1 MSLGIPSA
9 ILASIVSLTVAITII
24 LRRPQRPLYTRFAW
38 FAFALFLW
46 HVASVA
52 SQFGGDVLDRVQVG
66 AALIIAPTA
75 IFFFSEVLRDHSR
88 RSRALAS
95 AAIAVGGALMLLN
108 LSPWGGHFLSRALAT
123 LYVVTALSFVLHALY
138 VRARSA
144 KAEAE
149 RRRLV
154 YLLVG
159 GLIAMV
165 LGLGELVEGQEL
177 LAALGHVAV
186 TFYIY
191 FLYQSLVSR
200 RVIDLVELLGKA
212 AVLGVLTV
220 VLSAVYALMTVWVGS
235 DKPIVWMF
243 NTLVASFV
251 ILILYD
257 QVRPW
262 IEETTAKLIFQ
273 RRYELSLGVRRLLRV
288 LRTTI
293 SIDEMAGLV
302 LDSLHASGR
311 AAQTSLYLPVEAEAV
326 FDLKAFRGTKP
337 PQSLSLAQQPAL
349 LAELRR
355 DRRPILLENL
365 VDRYQ
370 DAPASITDGD
380 PTAKRDQDRIG
391 EAIATMRALGANVV
405 VPILSEE
412 RILGIL
418 TLGTEIPTEG
428 YSLDELAALLSVAE
442 ACAVVIDNTQEYE
455 ELRERDRLAVMG
467 EMATGI
473 AHEIR
478 NPLGAIKGAAQCLD
492 PETMPGDSRDLV
504 RVIIEETDR
513 LNRVLSQFL
522 EYARPFRASPVPTDV
537 NNVVEATLKLLTA
550 DNLPP
555 TVSVKKTLGRG
566 MPKVSI
572 DPEQLKQVL
581 INLVLNAVQAMP
593 KGGEITFTSALN
605 REITGDVGDTA
616 ALQHVHA
623 VLRVRDSGEGIRPE
637 DLRRVFLP
645 FFTTKPHGTGLGL
658 AICNRII
665 RSSGGTIEV
674 SSQIGKGTTFTL
686 RLPLAEGLAKDVT
699 PADFAGKGGA

>member
-1 MSLGIPSA
+1 MSLGVPSA

-46 HVASVA
+46 HTASVA
-52 SQFGGDVLDRVQVG
+52 SQFFGDAIGRLQVG
-66 AALIIAPTA
+66 TALLIAPTA
-75 IFFFSEVLRDHSR
+75 IHFFLEILRDHSIA
-88 RSRALAS
+88 SRTVSS
-95 AAIAVGGALMLLN
+95 AAIVLCGLLMILN
-108 LSPWGGHFLSRALAT
+108 ISPWGASWISPSIAILYIVGALG
-123 LYVVTALSFVLHALY
+123 FVLHSLY
-138 VRARSA
+138 ARARSV
-144 KAEAE
+144 KSEPE
-149 RRRLV
+149 RRRLL
-154 YLLVG
+154 YLMWG
-159 GLIAMV
+159 GLVALV

-177 LAALGHVAV
+177 LAASGHIAV
-186 TFYIY
+186 TFYVY
-191 FLYQSLVSR
+191 FLYQSLVSK

-212 AVLGVLTV
+212 AVLGMLTIVLAT
-220 VLSAVYALMTVWVGS
+220 VYALMTLWVGNERQGL
-235 DKPIVWMF
+235 WLF
-243 NTLVASFV
+243 NILVASFV

-262 IEETTAKLIFQ
+262 VEEATAKLIFR
-273 RRYELSLGVRRLLRV
+273 RRYELKLGVRRLLRT

-293 SIDEMAGLV
+293 SIDEMAAQV
-302 LDSLHASGR
+302 LDALHASGR
-311 AAQTSLYLPVEAEAV
+311 ASQVSLYLPVEGE
-326 FDLKAFRGTKP
+326 LSYELITFRGTKP
-337 PQSLSLAQQPAL
+337 PQSLALAQQPTL

-355 DRRPILLENL
+355 ERRPILLESL

-370 DAPASITDGD
+370 DVPTSITEGD
-380 PTAKRDQDRIG
+380 PTVQRDQDRIG
-391 EAIATMRALGANVV
+391 EAIATMRAVGANIVL
-405 VPILSEE
+405 PILAEE

-428 YSLDELAALLSVAE
+428 YSLEEIASLLSVAE
-442 ACAVVIDNTQEYE
+442 ACAVVIENSQEYE

-504 RVIIEETDR
+504 RVIVEETDR

-522 EYARPFRASPVPTDV
+522 EYARPFRASPMPTDV
-537 NNVVEATLKLLTA
+537 SNVVEATLKLLSA
-550 DNLPP
+550 DTVPP
-555 TVSVKKTLGRG
+555 SISVKRQLGKG
-566 MPKVSI
+566 LPKVSI

-593 KGGEITFTSALN
+593 KGGELSFTSALN
-605 REITGDVGDTA
+605 REITGEIGDAMT
-616 ALQHVHA
+616 LQRVHV
-623 VLRVRDSGEGIRPE
+623 VLRVHDTGEGIRPE
-637 DLRRVFLP
+637 DLQHVFLP

-665 RSSGGTIEV
+665 RSSGGSIEV
-674 SSQIGKGTTFTL
+674 SSQVGKGTTFTL
-686 RLPLAEGLAKDVT
+686 RLPLAEKVITDGT
-699 PADFAGKGGA
+699 PAPKGGS